1 MDSPLEKAGFE
12 PLVPRDTT
20 MFSTPAHHSCLT
32 PCTRKS
38 RRERQPT
45 PRGCRAP
52 PAEPMVRI
60 RFPPAVSLRTIGSS
74 GRLSIAA
81 KEGGDLQHAA
91 FAAMVCGTRG
101 NRHLPWV
108 GLENVWRLSPGADS
122 SVPPACFRRLFAH
135 WGGRALGRALDPRAC
150 AGAGQDF
157 RADAFPETRRPA
169 PVPRFWT
176 AAR

>member
-60 RFPPAVSLRTIGSS
+60 LFPPAVSRTKLLGYIGY
-74 GRLSIAA
+74 LSLA
-81 KEGGDLQHAA
+81 K
-91 FAAMVCGTRG
+91 
-101 NRHLPWV
+101 
-108 GLENVWRLSPGADS
+108 SK
-122 SVPPACFRRLFAH
+122 
-135 WGGRALGRALDPRAC
+135 
-150 AGAGQDF
+150 AGASFGSNRPAKTVDDSGEGQVE
-157 RADAFPETRRPA
+157 PGYRPA
-169 PVPRFWT
+169 PAGLHRRGGKPR
-176 AAR
+176 RL